1 MATYTVQLELTGHK
15 DIEVE
20 AISIEEAKAIAL
32 RTFPTLKFQDI
43 AYSIEEVIAVSVTKY
58 TKLTQNREQYG
69 QYRRMHPLLVTGDP

>member
-32 RTFPTLKFQDI
+32 RTFPTLKFKDI
-43 AYSIEEVIAVSVTKY
+43 AYSIEEVIAVNATNEKGETVWTI
-58 TKLTQNREQYG
+58 
-69 QYRRMHPLLVTGDP
+69 

>member
-1 MATYTVQLELTGHK
+1 MHK

-43 AYSIEEVIAVSVTKY
+43 AYSIEEVIAVDK
-58 TKLTQNREQYG
+58 K
-69 QYRRMHPLLVTGDP
+69 RMLIDSFTRFKIIDHLEFYKTVGT

>member
-58 TKLTQNREQYG
+58 TKLTQNEG
-69 QYRRMHPLLVTGDP
+69 TVWTI

>member
-58 TKLTQNREQYG
+58 TKLTQEEES
-69 QYRRMHPLLVTGDP
+69 VWTI

>member
-32 RTFPTLKFQDI
+32 RTFPTLKFKDI
-43 AYSIEEVIAVSVTKY
+43 AYSIEEVTAINVTKY
-58 TKLTQNREQYG
+58 TKLTQEEET
-69 QYRRMHPLLVTGDP
+69 VWTI